1 MNDALRRELA
11 SAPFT
16 GPQQPDPAAAP
27 PAGRAGR
34 RGKILRVGV
43 SIGLILLLVWIVDL
57 GRLTAVLGRADVP
70 LLAFAV
76 LMALADRAMMIG
88 KWYPLLEVQ
97 GLDISLAHA
106 ARAYLAASFASLFL
120 PSSVGA
126 DVVRSFALGGERRAT
141 LEVGASIVVERTLGL
156 SASVILCTSV
166 LLLALSQAFPLA
178 FLLPW
183 ILAIGAALVGATFL
197 MLRPGRASWLLRYR
211 EQRWFQLGHRFARA
225 CALYRHHL
233 GTLVVVAVLSLVEQA
248 FPIVVLWILVHA
260 LDLEVSL
267 FALFVAVPLA
277 LFVGRLPIAI
287 AGIGVIEGALV
298 YLLGAFGVPPA
309 EALSL
314 ALAGR
319 FVELVALLPGGLF
332 WSSLVWTRRS

>member
-1 MNDALRRELA
+1 MNGALRRDLEPA
-11 SAPFT
+11 QA
-16 GPQQPDPAAAP
+16 PDPVRLDRA
-27 PAGRAGR
+27 AGRAGR
-34 RGKILRVGV
+34 LGKFLRAGV
-43 SIGLILLLVWIVDL
+43 SVGLILLLAWIVDL
-57 GRLTAVLGRADVP
+57 DRLSAVLLRADVP
-70 LLAFAV
+70 LLALAA

-88 KWYPLLEVQ
+88 KWYPLLKVQ

-106 ARAYLAASFASLFL
+106 ARAYLAASFASLLL
-120 PSSVGA
+120 PTSVGA

-141 LEVGASIVVERTLGL
+141 LEVGASIVVERMLGL
-156 SASVILCTSV
+156 AASVILCTSV
-166 LLLALSQAFPLA
+166 LLLALSRAVPLA

-183 ILAIGAALVGATFL
+183 IVAVGAALVGATWL
-197 MLRPGRASWLLRYR
+197 MLRPGRALWLLRYR
-211 EQRWFQLGHRFARA
+211 ERRWFQLGRRFAFA
-225 CALYRHHL
+225 CGLYRDHL
-233 GTLVVVAVLSLVEQA
+233 GTLVVVAALSLVEQA

-267 FALFVAVPLA
+267 FALLVAVPLA

-298 YLLGAFGVPPA
+298 YLLGAFGVAPA

-319 FVELVALLPGGLF
+319 FVEIVALLPGGLF
-332 WSSLVWTRRS
+332 WSSLVWTRRF